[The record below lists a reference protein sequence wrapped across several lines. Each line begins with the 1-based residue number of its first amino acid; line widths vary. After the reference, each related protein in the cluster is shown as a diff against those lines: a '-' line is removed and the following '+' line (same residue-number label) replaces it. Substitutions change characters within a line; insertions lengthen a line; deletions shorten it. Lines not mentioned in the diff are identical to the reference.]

1 MIRLILVTFF
11 ATISV
16 THSGGDLIDR
26 PVWPSPPA
34 DPKVAYIDEIDCHEL
49 KLKTGLL
56 GKLKRYIGGQSDL
69 EEISLPF
76 DILATGDYIY
86 LTCQNIPCLIEVE
99 KASRSFKMYSD
110 DDNPFAYPIA
120 LCDAGDGT
128 ILISDSE
135 AATIFKFRNGKVKPF
150 ITENLL
156 RPTGI
161 AALNEQDAIYVVDT
175 GDHSLKIFDFEGR
188 FIKTIG
194 GQAEGISGFNFPTF
208 ALATSDNE
216 IIVNDA
222 LNYKIKRFDGDGN
235 LEFSFGEEGN
245 GPGTFSRPKGMAVD
259 DENHIYVVDNMF
271 DNIQV
276 FTEDGKLLLVIGSG
290 GQEKGQF
297 WSPAGIDIF
306 DNTIYVA
313 DTFNNRIQILRY
325 LEGGKS
331 IK

>member
-1 MIRLILVTFF
+1 MNRTILIAIFTAIFF
-11 ATISV
+11 SHYRADAV
-16 THSGGDLIDR
+16 DK
-26 PVWPSPPA
+26 PVWPAPPA
-34 DPKVAYIDEIDCHEL
+34 DPKIEYVDEINCDELEL
-49 KLKTGLL
+49 KAGFL
-56 GKLKRYIGGQSDL
+56 GKLKRYIGGQSRR

-76 DILATGDYIY
+76 DILVTEDFIY
-86 LTCQNIPCLIEVE
+86 LTCQNIPYLVEVE
-99 KASRSFKMYSD
+99 KASRSFRMYSD

-135 AATIFKFRNGKVKPF
+135 ASTIFKFKNGKVKPF
-150 ITENLL
+150 ITENLV

-161 AALNEQDAIYVVDT
+161 AALNEQNAIYVVDT
-175 GDHSLKIFDFEGR
+175 GDHSLKIFDYQGG

-216 IIVNDA
+216 IFVNDA
-222 LNYKIKRFDGDGN
+222 LNYKIKRFDGNGN

-259 DENHIYVVDNMF
+259 EENHIYVVDNMF

-290 GQEKGQF
+290 GQQAGQF
-297 WSPAGIDIF
+297 WSPAGIDIS
-306 DNTIYVA
+306 DNVIYVA

-325 LEGGKS
+325 LEGVERLK
-331 IK
+331 